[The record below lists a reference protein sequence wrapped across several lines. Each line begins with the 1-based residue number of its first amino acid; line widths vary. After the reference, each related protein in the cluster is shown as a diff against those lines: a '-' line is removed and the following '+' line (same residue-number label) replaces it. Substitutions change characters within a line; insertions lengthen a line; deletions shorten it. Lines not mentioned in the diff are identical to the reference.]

1 MRIASPCYL
10 WSMNRISR
18 SLVAVC
24 VVTALFVAGGGVG
37 PMSAKTINGC
47 AIKVKTDCKSAKLKG
62 ANLSKAN
69 LKGAN
74 LDGVLGPINGTPL
87 IPSKWILLNRYF
99 IGSNANLTQANLFGD
114 DLSGAKLS
122 GADLTGADLGQAD
135 LTGAD
140 LTGADLSGA
149 KLSGADLSGAKLS
162 GADLTGADL
171 GQADLTGADLSNTL
185 LTGANLT
192 GLVSGSIVGTPLSP
206 AGWKLFNGYLVGPDA
221 NLSEAILTGID
232 LIGADLGQADLTGA
246 NLINANLTGADL
258 TGADL
263 TGVISYSVVGTPL
276 LPEGWALLDGYLLGV
291 FF

>member
-1 MRIASPCYL
+1 
-10 WSMNRISR
+10 MNRISK

-24 VVTALFVAGGGVG
+24 AVTALFVAGGDVG

-69 LKGAN
+69 LKGAT
-74 LDGVLGPINGTPL
+74 LDGVLGPVEGTPL
-87 IPSKWILLNRYF
+87 LPSEWTLLNRYF
-99 IGSNANLTQANLFGD
+99 IGPNANLTQANLFGD
-114 DLSGAKLS
+114 DLSDAKMS
-122 GADLTGADLGQAD
+122 GAEM
-135 LTGAD
+135 
-140 LTGADLSGA
+140 
-149 KLSGADLSGAKLS
+149 SGADLSGADLS
-162 GADLTGADL
+162 NLNFMGTN
-171 GQADLTGADLSNTL
+171 LSNTL

-192 GLVSGSIVGTPLSP
+192 GVVSGSIVGTPLSP

-232 LIGADLGQADLTGA
+232 LTGAD
-246 NLINANLTGADL
+246 LTGADL

-263 TGVISYSVVGTPL
+263 TGVISYSVVGTPF
-276 LPEGWALLDGYLLGV
+276 LPEGWALLDGYLVGV